1 MIDAKHSS
9 LEKRLRSLLRHPTFR
24 RLRTRSE
31 RFRPMEAL
39 GIAHRE
45 HSHSNFLAFLLDP
58 DGKHGL
64 QDRFLRD
71 FIALAA
77 DSQPLTHDR
86 ENSLPLTAEL
96 AINPDKVHIHRE
108 RHNIDVL
115 IDCLPQGPVIGIETK
130 IWAGEQDRQVERYQ
144 NRLASV
150 YAGRRGLMVFLT
162 LDGRKPDTGVED
174 HEVPCVCI
182 QWAAIAELI
191 DGLLG
196 SGENADVRPFIQ
208 EFSKHLRELTMGSEE
223 DRALVGSFFKD
234 PEMVKVFR
242 DIERLRPRFWDQDVM
257 TALEKRGKE
266 VMRQITGSEIMVV
279 QCPREKDDVWLAFI
293 VKDWSSIGISIRF
306 TFYHCPKWDLGKS
319 PGLHA
324 LLFEFDS
331 LSETEKE
338 KYRSIASRCESL
350 AADPGFADGWYK
362 KYSAFKNPPDGH
374 SLGWVIEDESF
385 DAEWIDNAVRKLGEL
400 VRQIHEEL
408 KSIDERYA

>member
-1 MIDAKHSS
+1 MIDAKQVS
-9 LEKRLRSLLRHPTFR
+9 LEKRLRSMLRHPDFR

-45 HSHSNFLAFLLDP
+45 HSHSIFLAFLLDP

-77 DSQPLTHDR
+77 DSQPLTHGR

-108 RHNIDVL
+108 RHNIDIL
-115 IDCLPQGPVIGIETK
+115 IDCLPQGPVIGIEAK
-130 IWAGEQDRQVERYQ
+130 IWAGEQDRQIERYQ

-150 YAGRRGLMVFLT
+150 YAARQGLMVFLT

-196 SGENADVRPFIQ
+196 SGENDDVRPFIQ
-208 EFSKHLRELTMGSEE
+208 EFSKHLKELTMGSEE
-223 DRALVGSFFKD
+223 DRALVGSLFKD
-234 PEMVKVFR
+234 PEMVKVFNEI
-242 DIERLRPRFWDQDVM
+242 DRLRRRFWDQNIMD
-257 TALEKRGKE
+257 ALEDKGTA
-266 VMRQITGSEIMVV
+266 VVQQITGSGVHVERV
-279 QCPREKDDVWLAFI
+279 QKRIDATLTFI
-293 VKDWSSIGISIRF
+293 IQDWSRRGVPLRF
-306 TFYHCPKWDLGKS
+306 TFYHDPTWSSGS
-319 PGLHA
+319 QPGLHV

-331 LSETEKE
+331 LDETEKE
-338 KYRSIASRCESL
+338 KYRSIARRCESL
-350 AADPGFADGWYK
+350 AAEPGFAAGWYK
-362 KYSAFKNPPDGH
+362 KYSAFQNPPDGH

-385 DAEWIDNAVRKLGEL
+385 DAEWIDNAVRMLGEL
-400 VRQIHEEL
+400 VRQVHEEL